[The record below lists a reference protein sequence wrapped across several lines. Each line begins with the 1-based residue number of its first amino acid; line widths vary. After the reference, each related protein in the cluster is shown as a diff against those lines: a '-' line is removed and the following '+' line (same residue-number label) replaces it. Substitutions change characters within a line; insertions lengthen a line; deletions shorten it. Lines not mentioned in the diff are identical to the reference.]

1 MLKINNTNII
11 IIFLVFTFQLF
22 GQEKDEKYSGVFL
35 DKNQWNL
42 KGPVH
47 KSYFRYSSLK
57 DSLPK
62 IFKKER
68 FLVMNDYRG
77 KRPNYL
83 EFNRDGF
90 QIVQK
95 EKDFFYPFDSIDYK
109 YGIITLFQPE
119 MKDYNKKKQYRSTLN
134 PLMPTYSSELFIHVN
149 RDWSQYLYM
158 DRNNIEETNRLFKD
172 IHTYFYDKKG
182 RVVKKNEYVVYPTR
196 FDENKNYKYTKDD
209 LFITVL
215 YKYDDKNRVI
225 EQRVIGGN
233 MAKKDSPLPF
243 EFLDTHAY
251 LVDEEVKISYKYD
264 NKNRLIQ
271 IKFFGEG
278 MLLGEEDYTY
288 HPTKGYLM
296 TKLKMVEGTAAF
308 VNETQRFILTYNEYG
323 DIIKRENL
331 PDFPE
336 QVFTNNVYEQP
347 FKTSI
352 TKFRY
357 YTYEYDKYNNWI
369 KCYMFLEGASN
380 GTPSL
385 IAERKIEYY
394 NN

>member
-1 MLKINNTNII
+1 MKIHKITLLF
-11 IIFLVFTFQLF
+11 IFLGLTFQLF

-83 EFNRDGF
+83 EFNRDGL

-95 EKDFFYPFDSIDYK
+95 EKDFFYPFDSIDYN

-119 MKDYNKKKQYRSTLN
+119 IKDYNKKKQYRSILD
-134 PLMPTYSSELFIHVN
+134 PLMPTYSSELFIHIN
-149 RDWSQYLYM
+149 RDWNQYLYM
-158 DRNNIEETNRLFKD
+158 DRNNLEETNRLFKD
-172 IHTYFYDKKG
+172 IYIYFYDKKG
-182 RVVKKNEYVVYPTR
+182 RVIKKDEYAVLSTR
-196 FDENKNYKYTKDD
+196 FDEKKNYKYTKDD

-215 YKYDDKNRVI
+215 YKYDAKNRVI

-264 NKNRLIQ
+264 NKNRLTQ

-278 MLLGEEDYTY
+278 MLLGEENYTY

-308 VNETQRFILTYNEYG
+308 VNENQRFILTYNEYG

-369 KCYMFLEGASN
+369 KCYMFLEG
-380 GTPSL
+380 TPDRKPSL

-394 NN
+394 NE